1 MYKDYFDVVGMTG
14 SSEATLAQE
23 AGIQF
28 AMVCVVDNMAN
39 GLGDVLSYEVVH
51 AYIADA

>member
-39 GLGDVLSYEVVH
+39 GLGDDLSYEVVH